1 MPEEMAFQ
9 ILVAMMQKYGLREL
23 YKAGFE
29 NLTLRFY
36 QVRSFST
43 SLQALLIIF
52 FPSCSWRD

>member
-9 ILVAMMQKYGLREL
+9 VFASMMQKYGLREL

-36 QVRSFST
+36 QVCRASNKKFAKSRNK
-43 SLQALLIIF
+43 L
-52 FPSCSWRD
+52 